1 MSMIHKFFRSLTKH
15 NGFKGKSMRIID
27 DNDLNMRS
35 PLKIAEGFYIESNR
49 SANAILN
56 YCKLI
61 IEKFDGVEELSSY
74 KLKAV

>member
-1 MSMIHKFFRSLTKH
+1 
-15 NGFKGKSMRIID
+15 MRIID

-35 PLKIAEGFYIESNR
+35 PLKIAEGLYVETNR
-49 SANAILN
+49 SANDILN

-74 KLKAV
+74 RLKAV